1 MGHQKK
7 FQSFPTILGRG
18 PSILNFGK
26 KTQGK
31 SAIFDLFY
39 KIFCFG
45 HHFLTD
51 TFCQFFSE
59 TPTLTIFMLI
69 STNTRMA
76 VMTILL
82 KLAIVAWRNMAINMI
97 NMGVTAK
104 NWQNINSLRRWIE
117 KITSVKKLWPKQN
130 IFYVC
135 PKLKMD
141 GSQPRMVEKLWFLW
155 VTPKVYICTWWP
167 WAL

>member
-1 MGHQKK
+1 MAVHKPHGSSKK
-7 FQSFPTILGRG
+7 ISEFSHHPRPGAIHFE
-18 PSILNFGK
+18 FWK

-39 KIFCFG
+39 KIFCFV

-59 TPTLTIFMLI
+59 TPTLTIYMLI

-82 KLAIVAWRNMAINMI
+82 KLAIVA
-97 NMGVTAK
+97 
-104 NWQNINSLRRWIE
+104 
-117 KITSVKKLWPKQN
+117 
-130 IFYVC
+130 
-135 PKLKMD
+135 
-141 GSQPRMVEKLWFLW
+141 
-155 VTPKVYICTWWP
+155 
-167 WAL
+167 